1 MNFNQLTDEQV
12 DRIKQVYS
20 EKSNTSWEKRAFML
34 AEEIG
39 VSERTIRK
47 WASERLGLKEKADV
61 EPEQYTIAKQRKF
74 DKTKKR
80 FIITW
85 GQNNTRVHKGLYEN
99 IEAYAKEIDADI
111 HIILGR
117 YKNPTS
123 IFTAGDRKSTRLNSS
138 HT

>member
-12 DRIKQVYS
+12 DRIKQVYY

-47 WASERLGLKEKADV
+47 WASERLGLKEKTDV

-85 GQNNTRVHKGLYEN
+85 GQNNTKIHKGFYE
-99 IEAYAKEIDADI
+99 
-111 HIILGR
+111 
-117 YKNPTS
+117 P
-123 IFTAGDRKSTRLNSS
+123 
-138 HT
+138 

>member
-61 EPEQYTIAKQRKF
+61 EPEQYRSEE
-74 DKTKKR
+74 
-80 FIITW
+80 
-85 GQNNTRVHKGLYEN
+85 H
-99 IEAYAKEIDADI
+99 
-111 HIILGR
+111 
-117 YKNPTS
+117 TS
-123 IFTAGDRKSTRLNSS
+123 ELQS
-138 HT
+138 H